1 MAVAVLESSKTT
13 KNIVRIARLHWSAPR
28 ANANGTTQV
37 SAMATVHAS
46 HSLPYGAERIRHETF
61 ASEMTQFRKGDIDD
75 IEVRPLL
82 ALARARRLAHAHLRE
97 T

>member
-1 MAVAVLESSKTT
+1 LVGPASKRER
-13 KNIVRIARLHWSAPR
+13 NSA
-28 ANANGTTQV
+28 GFSDGD
-37 SAMATVHAS
+37 SACLAFRT
-46 HSLPYGAERIRHETF
+46 LWAERIRHETF
-61 ASEMTQFRKGDIDD
+61 ASEMTQFRKGDIAD